1 MEVQP
6 SSIAKY
12 SLAGLPYFSKT
23 FEHSTQSGEEL
34 NESENYLTKL
44 SRARKNYM
52 PNWAYSPYFYNKMS
66 NWYNYNN
73 LAHFFTTKA
82 SVSSAKFILNSSKAY
97 VKELSL
103 ANTKRSASTPSYSG
117 LNRSNSTT

>member
-23 FEHSTQSGEEL
+23 FEYTTQLGEEL
-34 NESENYLTKL
+34 NDSENYLTKL

-52 PNWAYSPYFYNKMS
+52 
-66 NWYNYNN
+66 
-73 LAHFFTTKA
+73 
-82 SVSSAKFILNSSKAY
+82 
-97 VKELSL
+97 
-103 ANTKRSASTPSYSG
+103 AN
-117 LNRSNSTT
+117 

>member
-23 FEHSTQSGEEL
+23 FEYSSQLMEEMVD
-34 NESENYLTKL
+34 SENYLTKL

-52 PNWAYSPYFYNKMS
+52 PNWAYAPYLYNKIS
-66 NWYNYNN
+66 LWFNYYNN
-73 LAHFFTTKA
+73 ELFFDNLIGPNIKLGLKLA
-82 SVSSAKFILNSSKAY
+82 
-97 VKELSL
+97 
-103 ANTKRSASTPSYSG
+103 
-117 LNRSNSTT
+117 SNF